1 VSKRVEKHPRA
12 RIDLAE
18 IFCYIASDKL
28 SAAER
33 FLQAA
38 EDAFSK
44 LADMPGMGPEWGS
57 HVAALKGVRF
67 WPIKG
72 FSNYLIF
79 YRRAKE
85 GIEVLRVI
93 HGARDIQRAFEE
105 PL

>member
-1 VSKRVEKHPRA
+1 MSKKADKHPRA

-18 IFCYIASDKL
+18 IFSYIAVDKL

-33 FLQAA
+33 FVEAA
-38 EDAFSK
+38 EDAFTK

-57 HVAALKGVRF
+57 KKPSLRGVRF
-67 WPIKG
+67 WPIRG

-79 YRRAKE
+79 YKRTKD

-93 HGARDIQRAFEE
+93 HGARDIERVFDE
-105 PL
+105 